1 MTNTIASIKFPEGF
15 LPCMAFNIR
24 ETEHTYPIKD
34 EPWANWYNFWLRASY
49 KLRIHLAQ
57 EGKTAKSF
65 AATGTSNGIDALV
78 ANLTFR
84 EIERIVLIDL
94 DERVVPIAEENVRRF
109 FKTKEIMA
117 FAGSLVE
124 PLIQRRINVDVVYA
138 NLPILPNGGD
148 LTQGCR
154 RSSRYEKGLF
164 AGAKTEDWIKKYL
177 LEVYYVLLVQAK
189 GVLNHGG
196 SVICAIGGRI
206 PYSVIE
212 KVIEEA
218 GFKAEELLTG
228 FKVQTEPWE
237 VFSGFADA
245 EKDGVTFDFYRYD
258 EAVAALRSYRL
269 ESGRNLDEP
278 FIELDKEE
286 LRKIIEPYKITAKQ
300 VHKMYLRNNYAKIGH
315 VVHMVRAVKN
325 D

>member
-1 MTNTIASIKFPEGF
+1 MTERTTTIT
-15 LPCMAFNIR
+15 LPLELRIT
-24 ETEHTYPIKD
+24 ETDHTYPVKD
-34 EPWANWYNFWLRASY
+34 DIWANWYAFGLRAFER
-49 KLRIHLAQ
+49 LRDVLEQ
-57 EGKTAKSF
+57 EGKTVESF
-65 AATGTSNGIDALV
+65 ATIGTSNGIDAIAASLV
-78 ANLTFR
+78 FEGLHT
-84 EIERIVLIDL
+84 IVLADIDR
-94 DERVVPIAEENVRRF
+94 RVLQVASDN
-109 FKTKEIMA
+109 FKRHNKKKRVINLP
-117 FAGSLVE
+117 GSLIE
-124 PLIQRRINVDVVYA
+124 PLTSYLKKTDFDLIYA

-148 LTQGCR
+148 LAQGYR
-154 RSSRYEKGLF
+154 RASRYEKGLF
-164 AGAKTEDWIKKYL
+164 ARANSEDKIKKYL
-177 LEVYYVLLVQAK
+177 LDPYYALLLQAK
-189 GVLNHGG
+189 DVLAPRG

-228 FKVQTEPWE
+228 FKMQTEPWE

-300 VHKMYLRNNYAKIGH
+300 AHKMYLRNNYAKIGH